1 MKLEKNTF
9 VNKKMK
15 QIVRYFR
22 ISGIPEEIIA
32 LQFDL
37 DITTGKDI
45 LRALTLNNK
54 LESM

>member
-9 VNKKMK
+9 GNNKVK
-15 QIVRYFR
+15 QIVRHLR

-37 DITTGKDI
+37 DITTVKDI